1 MGYQNYSDTHSGSV
15 GVNHLYV
22 VHCLNLILTGSTLKL
37 KEVLHQLRLGK
48 TEVERSDIGQ
58 RDAVEIDAELHVEH
72 HTVDRSLGVQMGK
85 VLGGIEHQII
95 VTGN

>member
-22 VHCLNLILTGSTLKL
+22 VHCLNLILIGSTLKL

-58 RDAVEIDAELHVEH
+58 RDAVEIDAELHVE
-72 HTVDRSLGVQMGK
+72 TTLLIGVSEFK
-85 VLGGIEHQII
+85 LAKYWVALNIKS
-95 VTGN
+95 